1 MADNENGSFTET
13 TSESWGSR
21 IMGSIKGIG
30 TGFLLVIVA
39 FVVLWW
45 NEGRSVRVYK
55 ALQEG
60 KGAVV
65 EAKADAVDPNNQGKL
80 IHVAGKITSEGTLKD
95 PDFSVEAEKKL
106 ALRRT
111 VEMYQW
117 QERCTS
123 TTEKKLGG
131 GTETKTEC
139 KYEKG
144 WSSSEVDSSQFR
156 KASPERKNPAMQYK
170 SKTIL
175 AEDAKLGA
183 YKVPTSLLGS
193 LNQFS
198 AFPNSDKLVGQVK
211 ATLKKN
217 AVARDDWIY
226 VGNDPANPQVGDYR
240 IRFEQMGT
248 TDASVIA
255 AQHGDTFGAY
265 RTKNGETILMIQP
278 GIIPAQQMFQTA
290 EESNQ
295 TMTWILR
302 FVGVILMFIGLK
314 MILTPL
320 ETLLDV
326 VPILGSIVG
335 VGISLAAGVV
345 AIVLSLI
352 TIAIAWLFYR
362 PVLSIILIAVGVGAF
377 FGVQFLKKR
386 APQKAPA

>member
-1 MADNENGSFTET
+1 
-13 TSESWGSR
+13 
-21 IMGSIKGIG
+21 
-30 TGFLLVIVA
+30 
-39 FVVLWW
+39 
-45 NEGRSVRVYK
+45 
-55 ALQEG
+55 
-60 KGAVV
+60 
-65 EAKADAVDPNNQGKL
+65 
-80 IHVAGKITSEGTLKD
+80 
-95 PDFSVEAEKKL
+95 
-106 ALRRT
+106 
-111 VEMYQW
+111 
-117 QERCTS
+117 
-123 TTEKKLGG
+123 
-131 GTETKTEC
+131 
-139 KYEKG
+139 
-144 WSSSEVDSSQFR
+144 
-156 KASPERKNPAMQYK
+156 
-170 SKTIL
+170 
-175 AEDAKLGA
+175 
-183 YKVPTSLLGS
+183 
-193 LNQFS
+193 
-198 AFPNSDKLVGQVK
+198 
-211 ATLKKN
+211 
-217 AVARDDWIY
+217 
-226 VGNDPANPQVGDYR
+226 
-240 IRFEQMGT
+240 
-248 TDASVIA
+248 
-255 AQHGDTFGAY
+255 Y